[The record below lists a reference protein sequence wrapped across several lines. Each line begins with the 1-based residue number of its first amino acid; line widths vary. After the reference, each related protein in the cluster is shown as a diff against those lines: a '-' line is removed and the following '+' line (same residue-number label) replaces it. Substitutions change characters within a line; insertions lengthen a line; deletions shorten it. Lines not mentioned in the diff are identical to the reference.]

1 MLLIMSTSKDDKSIF
16 TRESNNSTIHPSS
29 ILKVYEYKDCPDVS
43 AIAMTNH
50 NKPTNNW
57 RKISKN
63 ESINI
68 ETGELRTYDSCNSV
82 SRSDNSQNI
91 RRSQQRLVHLIRNNF
106 SNPKQ
111 LKLHSVLTFRVPVYD
126 YDVAMEHWKTFSDRL
141 RHRFPLV
148 EYIAIFEYYEKG
160 KNKGAIHIHLLL
172 LPNYSNINRDVIRAY
187 WNYGFVY
194 LKEFTPDTATYF
206 VKSKTLHLY
215 PKGKRLYTK
224 SKGIIMPTP
233 KEMKYST
240 FISKMTKDNF
250 ECSSQKSIDIVSKDK
265 ESERV
270 VNTISYLNYK
280 KKEGNEDG

>member
-1 MLLIMSTSKDDKSIF
+1 MSTSKDNKSIF
-16 TRESNNSTIHPSS
+16 TRENDNSTIHSSS
-29 ILKVYEYKDCPDVS
+29 ILKVYEYKDCPNIS

-57 RKISKN
+57 KKISKN
-63 ESINI
+63 ESVNI
-68 ETGELRTYDSCNSV
+68 ETGEIRIYDTCNSK
-82 SRSDNSQNI
+82 SRSDNLQNI

-106 SNPKQ
+106 SNSKK
-111 LKLHSVLTFRVPVYD
+111 LKLHSVLTFKVPVYD
-126 YDVAMEHWKTFSDRL
+126 YDVAMKYWKIFIDRL

-172 LPNYSNINRDVIRAY
+172 LPNYSEINRDVICAY

-206 VKSKTLHLY
+206 VKSKTLYLY

-224 SKGIIMPTP
+224 SKGIIMPEP
-233 KEMKYST
+233 KEIKYST
-240 FISKMTKDNF
+240 FINRMAKDNF
-250 ECSSQKSIDIVSKDK
+250 ECSSQKSIDIVFKDNG
-265 ESERV
+265 SERV
-270 VNTISYLNYK
+270 INTISYLNYK
-280 KKEGNEDG
+280 KKGSNGNE